1 MDGWSRGAWR
11 GAVIGACLA
20 TALACTWPL
29 ALHLT
34 SSVPLGTETAPTV
47 PVFDVWTLWWSA
59 DRLMLGYAD
68 LWNAHRT
75 ATVIREEKARIG
87 SEVHALIDCTDTVA
101 ANSPCTL
108 VAAQYADGPPPNA

>member
-47 PVFDVWTLWWSA
+47 PVFDVWTLWGSA
-59 DRLMLGYAD
+59 ARLMLGYAD
-68 LWNAHRT
+68 LLNPHRT
-75 ATVIREEKARIG
+75 ATVIPEKKARTRAE
-87 SEVHALIDCTDTVA
+87 SHALIDCLDAVA
-101 ANSPCTL
+101 
-108 VAAQYADGPPPNA
+108 